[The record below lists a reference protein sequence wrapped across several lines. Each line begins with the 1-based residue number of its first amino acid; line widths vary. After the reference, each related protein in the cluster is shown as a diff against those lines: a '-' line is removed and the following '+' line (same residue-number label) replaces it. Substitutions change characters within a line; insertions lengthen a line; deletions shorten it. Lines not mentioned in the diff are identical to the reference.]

1 MYWFPDNAVRCD
13 AMLCYAML
21 FYSIPCYPCLDLQQQ
36 IDAMLFYAMVCH
48 ATLFSATHIW
58 IYNNR
63 SMQCYGIL
71 CYVSLCLS
79 IFPSLSLFPSYLA
92 LTFVRSLTLKLLS
105 CPSSLPTNS
114 TELIEEGQHLF
125 LNILYYLSR
134 CKLLSYFVWCHIIS
148 YNLFFSFQ
156 SNQLIPF
163 SSTWNHM
170 TYSMRY

>member
-1 MYWFPDNAVRCD
+1 MQCNAMR
-13 AMLCYAML
+13 CYAML
-21 FYSIPCYPCLDLQQQ
+21 FYSI
-36 IDAMLFYAMVCH
+36 LFHATLVWTYSNRSMQCYAMVCH

-63 SMQCYGIL
+63 SMQCYGVL

-105 CPSSLPTNS
+105 HPSSLPTNS

-134 CKLLSYFVWCHIIS
+134 CKLLSYFV
-148 YNLFFSFQ
+148 
-156 SNQLIPF
+156 
-163 SSTWNHM
+163 
-170 TYSMRY
+170 

>member
-1 MYWFPDNAVRCD
+1 MWKYFENVIILILDWSHFMYWFPDNAVRCD
-13 AMLCYAML
+13 AMRCYVIL
-21 FYSIPCYPCLDLQQQ
+21 F
-36 IDAMLFYAMVCH
+36 H
-48 ATLFSATHIW
+48 ATLVWTYS
-58 IYNNR
+58 NR
-63 SMQCYGIL
+63 SMQCYGML
-71 CYVSLCLS
+71 CYVSLYLS

-105 CPSSLPTNS
+105 HPSSLPTNS

-125 LNILYYLSR
+125 LNIFYHLSR
-134 CKLLSYFVWCHIIS
+134 WKLLTYFVWCHIIS

-170 TYSMRY
+170 TYSMRYRY

>member
-1 MYWFPDNAVRCD
+1 MRCD
-13 AMLCYAML
+13 AMLCYSIL
-21 FYSIPCYPCLDLQQQ
+21 FYSMLPLFGHTATDRCN
-36 IDAMLFYAMVCH
+36 AMLCYAMVCH

-63 SMQCYGIL
+63 SMQCYGVL

-105 CPSSLPTNS
+105 HPSSLPTNS

-134 CKLLSYFVWCHIIS
+134 CKLLSYFV
-148 YNLFFSFQ
+148 
-156 SNQLIPF
+156 
-163 SSTWNHM
+163 
-170 TYSMRY
+170 

>member
-1 MYWFPDNAVRCD
+1 MRCD
-13 AMLCYAML
+13 AMLCYAIL
-21 FYSIPCYPCLDLQQQ
+21 FHATLVWTYSNRSMQCY
-36 IDAMLFYAMVCH
+36 AMLCYAMVCH

-63 SMQCYGIL
+63 SMQCYGML

-105 CPSSLPTNS
+105 HPSSLPTNS

-125 LNILYYLSR
+125 LNILYYLSQR
-134 CKLLSYFVWCHIIS
+134 KLLSYLVSYHIIS

-156 SNQLIPF
+156 SYQLIPL
-163 SSTWNHM
+163 SST
-170 TYSMRY
+170 